1 MKKLLLIGAMLIV
14 GATSFSAVTEILT
27 EGGTDPKYYSGT
39 GRLPIESE
47 GSILD
52 PTGRVVLV
60 LNAVD
65 TAGTDG
71 EALTFNF
78 GAVGRGK
85 QEVLAGKFQA
95 KVLNGLKGDGTS
107 EEVDLKSAV
116 IDVKLERGGTKAT
129 AHKFTVNKTGST
141 TEKLVD
147 LTYELSKA
155 NGLSVDGKAYD
166 GEVIATAFRP
176 TLAVDTNSEYKSG
189 EFIDN
194 SVSLVFDISNL
205 RVN

>member
-14 GATSFSAVTEILT
+14 GATSFSAVTEVLT
-27 EGGTDPKYYSGT
+27 PGGTGTQYSGT

-60 LNAVD
+60 LSAVD

-78 GAVGRGK
+78 GAVGRGR
-85 QEVLAGKFQA
+85 QEVLAGRFQA
-95 KVLNGLKGDGTS
+95 KVLNGLKAPGTPA
-107 EEVDLKSAV
+107 EEVSLKEAT
-116 IDVKLERGGTKAT
+116 IDVKLERGGTKAI

-155 NGLSVDGKAYD
+155 NGLSVDGKTYN

-176 TLAVDTNSEYKSG
+176 TKAVDVDGNYKSG

-194 SVSLVFDISNL
+194 SVSLVFDISGL
-205 RVN
+205 RVD

>member
-14 GATSFSAVTEILT
+14 GVTSFSAVTEVLSQ
-27 EGGTDPKYYSGT
+27 GGTATQYSGT

-52 PTGRVVLV
+52 PTNRVVLI
-60 LNAVD
+60 LSAVD

-78 GAVGRGK
+78 GAVGRGR

-95 KVLNGLKGDGTS
+95 KVLNGLEGNGTS
-107 EEVDLKSAV
+107 EEVDLSKATINV
-116 IDVKLERGGTKAT
+116 NLERGTELKT
-129 AHKFTVNKTGST
+129 AHKFTVNKTGSA

-155 NGLSVDGKAYD
+155 NGLSVDGKTYN

-176 TLAVDTNSEYKSG
+176 TKAVDTNGDYKSG

-205 RVN
+205 TVN